1 MSVAGRAAFL
11 AHRAYAHRGLHHEGG
26 PIENSMPA
34 FSAALAAGYGI
45 ECDVRLSRD
54 GIAFVFHDAELDRL
68 TDTTGPV
75 ATRTAVELDAI
86 ALKGGNGGIPRLS
99 ALLSLVGMRV
109 PVLIELKIDAVREIA
124 PLCRAVL
131 GDLSEHPSQ
140 AVIMSFHPG
149 VGAWFAHNASHI
161 VRGLVMSEE
170 NARGWAASLRRR
182 LDIAGAKPDFLAY
195 DIRSLPSTNAT
206 LFRAMGHP
214 VLSWTV
220 CTAQDRA
227 RATQH
232 ADAIIF
238 EGAASD
244 G

>member
-1 MSVAGRAAFL
+1 MSAPASAAFL
-11 AHRAYAHRGLHHEGG
+11 ARRAYAHRGLHHEGG

-34 FSAALAAGYGI
+34 FSAALNAGHGI
-45 ECDVRLSRD
+45 ECDVRLSHD

-68 TDTTGPV
+68 THMTGPF
-75 ATRTAVELDAI
+75 ATRTAAELDAI
-86 ALKGGNGGIPRLS
+86 ALKGGNGTIPRLS
-99 ALLSLVGMRV
+99 ALLSLVGMRA
-109 PVLIELKIDAVREIA
+109 PVLIELKIDAVCEVA
-124 PLCRAVL
+124 PLCRAVF
-131 GDLSEHPSQ
+131 GDLSNHPSQ
-140 AVIMSFHPG
+140 AVIMSFHPA
-149 VGAWFAHNASHI
+149 VGSWFAHNAPRI
-161 VRGLVMSEE
+161 VRGLVVSEE
-170 NARGWAASLRRR
+170 NARCWAAGLRRR
-182 LDIAGAKPDFLAY
+182 LDIARAKPDFLAY

-206 LFRAMGHP
+206 RFRAMGHP